1 MNVGKVI
8 FRSPTY
14 YLGNSFCRNFNKRTQ
29 KFDYK
34 KLVKVNKKANK
45 KPRLNLILKEDVPN
59 LGFAGQLVQV
69 KRGYGRNDLILNR
82 RAVYATDENK
92 AKYLKVREEKG
103 VKNQVEDPKI
113 LPFFEKTLLKI
124 TINDNGEAWK
134 ITAKDISTQ
143 CRKKLGVV
151 VPVDCVE
158 MQEAITTS
166 GDHVVGIIINENVST
181 TLKCS
186 VVLNQ

>member
-1 MNVGKVI
+1 MNLGKVI
-8 FRSPTY
+8 FRSSTY

-103 VKNQVEDPKI
+103 VKNEVEDPKI

-124 TINDNGEAWK
+124 TQRQWRSLED
-134 ITAKDISTQ
+134 TAKDISTQ